1 MRPMPTLP
9 TTLFLLLATGV
20 AATAIA
26 QDADMARFALEKTDS
41 GFVRL
46 DRKTGALT
54 LCQEKDGTLTCRMA
68 ADERAAYEEDLG
80 RLEKRVEALERSLAT
95 GRPLAKGEPLPS
107 DEEVERSIGIME
119 RFMRSFFGLVEE
131 FKEKEEGATP
141 DKT

>member
-1 MRPMPTLP
+1 MRPMPMP
-9 TTLFLLLATGV
+9 TTLFLMIATGL
-20 AATAIA
+20 AAPALAEDT
-26 QDADMARFALEKTDS
+26 DVARFALEKTDG

-54 LCQEKDGTLTCRMA
+54 LCQENDGTLTCRMA
-68 ADERAAYEEDLG
+68 ADERAAYEEDLA
-80 RLEKRVEALERSLAT
+80 RLEKRVEALEKSLST
-95 GRPLAKGEPLPS
+95 GRPLANAEPLPS

-131 FKEKEEGATP
+131 FKQQEEGGTP

>member
-1 MRPMPTLP
+1 MP
-9 TTLFLLLATGV
+9 TTLFLMIATGF
-20 AATAIA
+20 AAPAL
-26 QDADMARFALEKTDS
+26 ADDTDVARFALEKTDG

-54 LCQEKDGTLTCRMA
+54 LCQESDGTLTCRMA
-68 ADERAAYEEDLG
+68 ADERAAYEEDLA
-80 RLEKRVEALERSLAT
+80 RLEKRVEALEKSLAT

-131 FKEKEEGATP
+131 FKQREEGTTP

>member
-1 MRPMPTLP
+1 MRPMPMP
-9 TTLFLLLATGV
+9 TTLLLMIAAGFAAPALAEDT
-20 AATAIA
+20 
-26 QDADMARFALEKTDS
+26 DMARFALEKTDG

-68 ADERAAYEEDLG
+68 ADERAAYEEDLA
-80 RLEKRVEALERSLAT
+80 RLEKRVEALEKGLAT
-95 GRPLAKGEPLPS
+95 GQPLAKGEPLPS

-131 FKEKEEGATP
+131 FKQQEEGATP

>member
-1 MRPMPTLP
+1 MRPMPMP
-9 TTLFLLLATGV
+9 TTLFLMIATGF
-20 AATAIA
+20 AAPALAEDT
-26 QDADMARFALEKTDS
+26 DVARFALEKTDG

-54 LCQEKDGTLTCRMA
+54 LCQESDGTLTCRMT
-68 ADERAAYEEDLG
+68 ADERAAYEEDLA
-80 RLEKRVEALERSLAT
+80 RLEKRVEALEKSLAT
-95 GRPLAKGEPLPS
+95 GRPLTKGEPLPS

-131 FKEKEEGATP
+131 FKQREEGTTP

>member
-1 MRPMPTLP
+1 MQPMPTLP
-9 TTLFLLLATGV
+9 ATLFLLLASGV
-20 AATAIA
+20 AAPAVAEDT
-26 QDADMARFALEKTDS
+26 DVARFALEKTDG

-95 GRPLAKGEPLPS
+95 GRPLTKGEPLPS

-119 RFMRSFFGLVEE
+119 RFMRSFFGLVQE
-131 FKEKEEGATP
+131 FKQQEEGATP

>member
-1 MRPMPTLP
+1 MRTMPMPT
-9 TTLFLLLATGV
+9 TLLLIIATGL
-20 AATAIA
+20 AAPALAEDT
-26 QDADMARFALEKTDS
+26 DVARFALEKTDG

-54 LCQEKDGTLTCRMA
+54 LCQESDGTLTCRMA
-68 ADERAAYEEDLG
+68 ADERAAYEEDLA
-80 RLEKRVEALERSLAT
+80 RLEKRVEALEKSLST
-95 GRPLAKGEPLPS
+95 GRPLANAEPLPS

-131 FKEKEEGATP
+131 FKQQEEGVTP

>member
-1 MRPMPTLP
+1 MRPMPILP
-9 TTLFLLLATGV
+9 TTLFLI
-20 AATAIA
+20 AATATA
-26 QDADMARFALEKTDS
+26 VPAFAEDTDLARFALEKTEN

-54 LCQEKDGTLTCRMA
+54 LCQEKDGALTCRMA
-68 ADERAAYEEDLG
+68 ADERAAYEEDLT
-80 RLEKRVEALERSLAT
+80 RLEKRVEALEKSLAA
-95 GRPLAKGEPLPS
+95 GRPLANGEPLPS

-131 FKEKEEGATP
+131 FKAKEDGATP

>member
-20 AATAIA
+20 AAPAIA
-26 QDADMARFALEKTDS
+26 QDADMARFALEKTDG

>member
-1 MRPMPTLP
+1 MRPMPMP
-9 TTLFLLLATGV
+9 TTVFLILATGF
-20 AATAIA
+20 ALPALAEDT
-26 QDADMARFALEKTDS
+26 DGARFALEKTDG

-54 LCQEKDGTLTCRMA
+54 LCQESDGTLTCRMA
-68 ADERAAYEEDLG
+68 ADERAAYEEDLA

-131 FKEKEEGATP
+131 FKQQEEGATP